1 MSGLKKSMKNKN
13 DSKRINKA
21 LVRIQTLWEF
31 GFWLFFII
39 NGLKDQGRKIM
50 SWTLIDLDKD
60 IDLLGVVF
68 MSYIEDLCN
77 EKDDKDHIKEVE
89 LLHEK
94 VVTFLIEEKSK

>member
-1 MSGLKKSMKNKN
+1 M
-13 DSKRINKA
+13 A
-21 LVRIQTLWEF
+21 LNIF
-31 GFWLFFII
+31 
-39 NGLKDQGRKIM
+39 KDQERRIM
-50 SWTLIDLDKD
+50 SWEVMKLDKD

-77 EKDDKDHIKEVE
+77 EKDDKDHIEEVE

>member
-1 MSGLKKSMKNKN
+1 MKFSYKNKCS
-13 DSKRINKA
+13 DKA
-21 LVRIQTLWEF
+21 FSDEYPIGE
-31 GFWLFFII
+31 
-39 NGLKDQGRKIM
+39 
-50 SWTLIDLDKD
+50 DKE

-89 LLHEK
+89 LLYER